1 MLKGLPIGVEDFKKI
16 RETNCYYIDKTK
28 LIEDLLIDK
37 TEVKLF
43 CRPRRF
49 GKTLNMSMLR
59 YFFDVKNREE
69 NRKLFNGLYIEKSP
83 MISEQGKYPVIFL
96 SMKGI
101 SSSNFEDALDKIMD
115 KIISVYEDYSYILDK
130 LDERSRKRY
139 DAILDGNINRAQLE
153 SSLLFLT
160 KLLYKYYNQKVVV
173 LIDEYDY
180 PIMSSYEKG
189 YYEEMRDF
197 LKAFYGD
204 VLKTNEYLQMGV
216 LTGIIRVAQAG
227 IFSDLNNFK
236 SFTVLEEKYS
246 TSFGLVE
253 EEVKAMLAY
262 YEIGYEM
269 PEVKKWYDGYSFGK
283 DELYNPWSIL
293 NYTSDKIL
301 KPYWINTS
309 SNFMIREL
317 LEQTGKEGLETLEKI
332 FNQEDIAVR
341 ITDNVR
347 FGNNLSAS
355 EVWELMVYS
364 GYLTVNGRIEDG
376 RYLVRIPNMEIMNFF
391 KDEFLNI
398 IFGNYD
404 TVDRLRDALRD
415 KNLRQLDRVIEKIV
429 LDVMS
434 FHDTNKEAQDSDKN
448 LRLCLNNHSRS
459 EELLD
464 YWKYSYH
471 MLLAGFFYALDSY
484 YITKSNVEAGYGRA
498 DIILFPRD
506 KSKAGYILE
515 LKRAYTKTPEKEVE
529 KALQQIDDNKYYVEL
544 ERYGVK
550 EIIKLG
556 YIFDGKKVASSN
568 LSY

>member
-1 MLKGLPIGVEDFKKI
+1 MLKGIPIAIEDFKKI
-16 RETNCYYIDKTK
+16 IETECYYIDKTK
-28 LIEDLLIDK
+28 FIEDILIDR

-49 GKTLNMSMLR
+49 GKTLNMSTLK
-59 YFFDVKNREE
+59 YFFDAKNGEE

-227 IFSDLNNFK
+227 IFSDLNNFI
-236 SFTVLEEKYS
+236 SYTTLHNDYS
-246 TSFGLVE
+246 QSFGLIE
-253 EEVKAMLAY
+253 EEVKAMLDY

-283 DELYNPWSIL
+283 DEIYNPWSIL
-293 NYTSDKIL
+293 NFVKDKEL

-332 FNQEDIAVR
+332 FKQEDIAVR

-364 GYLTVNGRIEDG
+364 GYLTVNGRVEDG

-434 FHDTNKEAQDSDKN
+434 FHDINKEAQDSDKN
-448 LRLCLNNHSRS
+448 LRLCLNNH
-459 EELLD
+459 
-464 YWKYSYH
+464 
-471 MLLAGFFYALDSY
+471 
-484 YITKSNVEAGYGRA
+484 
-498 DIILFPRD
+498 IIC
-506 KSKAGYILE
+506 Y
-515 LKRAYTKTPEKEVE
+515 
-529 KALQQIDDNKYYVEL
+529 
-544 ERYGVK
+544 
-550 EIIKLG
+550 
-556 YIFDGKKVASSN
+556 
-568 LSY
+568 

>member
-16 RETNCYYIDKTK
+16 RETDCYYIDKTK

-550 EIIKLG
+550 EIIK
-556 YIFDGKKVASSN
+556 
-568 LSY
+568 